1 MEETETLSWLRL
13 SRTERVG
20 PATFRRLLS
29 QWGSAR
35 VALEALPDMVR
46 RGGSGK
52 PLTSLSPSE
61 AQRIIAATEQLGG
74 AVVCLPDAAYPAML
88 RSAEDAPPV
97 LFAAGPLRLEHRHVV
112 GVVGARNASLNGQ
125 KFTKML
131 AEQLGQHNIVVA
143 SGLAAG
149 IDTAAHHGAL
159 TKGTIAVLGCGLDRF
174 YPAENKK
181 LQEKIMAEG
190 LLLSEYP
197 PGTAPAARHFP
208 QRNRIIA
215 GMSHAVAVVEAS
227 LQSGSLNTA
236 RLAGEYGREVFAVP
250 GSPLDPRCQGTNKLL
265 RDGAHFL
272 ENAADI
278 FPVLPRLDNRQL
290 FEQRSA
296 LPYLDTV
303 TVPDDAALRTAQ
315 ASVLT
320 ALSATAVTLD
330 ELYQA
335 VCLPQGLVQWVLLE
349 MELAGRIERS
359 PGGTISRLF

>member
-1 MEETETLSWLRL
+1 MDEKETIAWLRL

-20 PATFRRLLS
+20 PATFRRLLN

-35 VALEALPDMVR
+35 AALEALPDMVR
-46 RGGSGK
+46 RGGGGK
-52 PLTSLSPSE
+52 PLAILSLPE
-61 AQRIIAATEQLGG
+61 AQRIMAATEHMGG
-74 AVVCLPDAAYPAML
+74 AVVCLPDAAYPPVL

-97 LFAAGPLRLEHRHVV
+97 LFAAGPLRLERRYVV

-125 KFTKML
+125 KFTRML
-131 AEQLGQHNIVVA
+131 AEELAQHKVVVA

-159 TKGTIAVLGCGLDRF
+159 AGGTVAVLGCGLDRF
-174 YPAENKK
+174 YPTDNKK

-250 GSPLDPRCQGTNKLL
+250 GSPLDPRSQGTNKLIREGGHL
-265 RDGAHFL
+265 L
-272 ENAADI
+272 ESAADI
-278 FPVLPRLDNRQL
+278 LPVLPRLDTPQL
-290 FEQRSA
+290 FEQRPT
-296 LPYLDTV
+296 LPYLDAIKM
-303 TVPDDAALRTAQ
+303 PDDATLRAAQ

-330 ELYQA
+330 ELHQA
-335 VCLPQGLVQWVLLE
+335 VRLPPGLVQLVLLE
-349 MELAGRIERS
+349 LELAGRIERT
-359 PGGTISRLF
+359 PGGTIARLF